1 MHGWK
6 LKCIQTTQIA
16 CIEHKRK
23 GVFRVTQWHYVDANG
38 QPAGPISTEALLQL
52 RKQGLIQADGLV
64 WREGMPEWRPMH
76 DVDAAEWAAPDQ
88 AANKSYTGAPPEY
101 TAAQQKGLATGHVV
115 YAGFWRRWAAL
126 FLDQLILGI
135 AFYAV
140 LFVLIVVVVLVG
152 SISTSDFNS
161 EDPPGW
167 LVTAYLGFLLLYYA
181 AAALYFSL
189 SESSKHQATL
199 GKRAV
204 GIKVVNAQ
212 GGRLSFSHA
221 LARWCSAG
229 LSYITLY
236 VGFLMAA
243 FTDRKRALHDMVAGT
258 LVVDRWAYTDT
269 PERQQE
275 GLGGCLVV
283 FIIGII
289 GLVMVMVLAILA
301 AIALPAYQQYQQRAE
316 VGVALVEVSAV
327 KNAVTDYRDA
337 EGACIT
343 TDAIEP
349 NVQAM
354 IAQSPHLSEVI
365 IGRFESGNCGL
376 EATLGGFQAD
386 SLNTHKIW
394 WEQLSETEWE
404 CTSDLDDKLLP
415 EVCRG

>member
-1 MHGWK
+1 M
-6 LKCIQTTQIA
+6 T
-16 CIEHKRK
+16 E
-23 GVFRVTQWHYVDANG
+23 WHYVDANG
-38 QPAGPISTEALLQL
+38 QPAGPVSTEALLQL
-52 RKQGLIQADGLV
+52 RTQGLIQWESLV
-64 WREGMPEWRPMH
+64 WREGMPQWQPMR
-76 DVDAAEWAAPDQ
+76 DVESAAWSPPPQPPDVPETPLPSPVMEATTKDHAA
-88 AANKSYTGAPPEY
+88 GR
-101 TAAQQKGLATGHVV
+101 VV

-126 FLDQLILGI
+126 FLDQLILGV

-140 LFVLIVVVVLVG
+140 LFVLVIAAAVTGLLSG
-152 SISTSDFNS
+152 NDFNS
-161 EDPPGW
+161 EDPPAW
-167 LVTAYLGFLLLYYA
+167 LVAAYLGSLLLYYV

-189 SESSKHQATL
+189 SESSKHQASL

-243 FTDRKRALHDMVAGT
+243 FTDQKRALHDMVAGT
-258 LVVDRWAYTDT
+258 LVVDRWAYTET

-301 AIALPAYQQYQQRAE
+301 AIALPAYQQYQQRTE
-316 VGVALVEVSAV
+316 LNVALVEVNAV
-327 KNAVTDYRDA
+327 KNAQMYYRDTDG
-337 EGACIT
+337 ECIT
-343 TDAIEP
+343 TDAIDP
-349 NVQAM
+349 SVQAM
-354 IAQSPHLSEVI
+354 IAQSPHLTNVI
-365 IGRFESGNCGL
+365 IGQFESGNCGL
-376 EATLGGFQAD
+376 EATIGGSRFEA
-386 SLNTHKIW
+386 LNTHKIW